1 MDDND
6 FTLDIPETQVVVN
19 YPADADGFLWHHRIL
34 LCRVEGAIWLTL
46 TPDLEIQQHDL
57 SGIRHKVLDRRS
69 AFPPEI
75 AAEIYAHD
83 PISRASLNHYKR
95 QAQTMA
101 VILGQGELP
110 DLDLSRWVVC
120 DSSRSDFGQEID
132 EMILRDANTGLA
144 FSSKGVI
151 VRGGEE
157 IFIEK
162 VAIDKLEQW
171 KKDKLMDMAD
181 VRLLGDH
188 RDASGKR
195 RLDLAKAVSLMR
207 EAPDPDF
214 PIAGVRAAKEL
225 HEAVLGGPGNF
236 TSYHAEWV
244 RLSGSPKR
252 SSASHIHSSLCEC
265 LRLMHHFDQLDTS
278 SLAVGEQLSRWLIT
292 VELAVE
298 RNPAQPNYEG
308 LDVIG
313 GAAVLQDGRASTAR
327 FGEWVSSKMKER
339 SSIWKQERLF
349 RQERRL
355 QLGHRGGTQD
365 DSDDDEDEGHGGGKG
380 KGRKKKKKKNDKKSG
395 GGDDSA
401 PGGAAK

>member
-1 MDDND
+1 MTCQGSD
-6 FTLDIPETQVVVN
+6 TRSLTE
-19 YPADADGFLWHHRIL
+19 GL
-34 LCRVEGAIWLTL
+34 LSPQRL
-46 TPDLEIQQHDL
+46 
-57 SGIRHKVLDRRS
+57 RRRS
-69 AFPPEI
+69 MPMIPSVVPPSTTTRGRLRRWPSSL
-75 AAEIYAHD
+75 AKVSYQTLIY
-83 PISRASLNHYKR
+83 
-95 QAQTMA
+95 
-101 VILGQGELP
+101 LGGL
-110 DLDLSRWVVC
+110 L
-120 DSSRSDFGQEID
+120 
-132 EMILRDANTGLA
+132 ILRDANTGLA

-339 SSIWKQERLF
+339 SSVWKQERLF

-355 QLGHRGGTQD
+355 QLGHRGGTHD

-401 PGGAAK
+401 PGGTAK